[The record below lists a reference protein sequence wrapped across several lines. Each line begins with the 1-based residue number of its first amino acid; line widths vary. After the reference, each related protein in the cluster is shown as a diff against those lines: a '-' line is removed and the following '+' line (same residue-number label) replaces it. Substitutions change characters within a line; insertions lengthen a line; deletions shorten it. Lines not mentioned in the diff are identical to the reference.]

1 MILCTYLL
9 FCYTLCIL
17 IEYKRPTL
25 RDVYK
30 YVVPKYAHEWRF
42 LGGLLHFEQ
51 AELDIIFSD
60 FRNDSKECCRRL
72 LFIWLDKY
80 SDASWNQLVSAI
92 DEIYQSSLTYI
103 LEITNQGMKQFCYI
117 IRIWYKETSIRC
129 FKCHFLMVNLWY
141 CSIITS
147 FIHV

>member
-1 MILCTYLL
+1 MFVPVI
-9 FCYTLCIL
+9 CYTLSIL

-60 FRNDSKECCRRL
+60 FRNDSKECFRRL
-72 LFIWLDKY
+72 LSIWLDKN
-80 SDASWNQLVSAI
+80 SDASWNQLISAI
-92 DEIYQSSLTYI
+92 DEIHQSSLIY
-103 LEITNQGMKQFCYI
+103 LPKITNQGMKQLCYI
-117 IRIWYKETSIRC
+117 IRI
-129 FKCHFLMVNLWY
+129 
-141 CSIITS
+141 
-147 FIHV
+147 